1 MECAQR
7 TDADKK
13 GGHLATDAST
23 GGLLLRESAQC
34 PDEDEK
40 EFQNVGKY
48 KYFNTNNVCMHA
60 RLLTCTSLP
69 ALTAHHRAAP

>member
-48 KYFNTNNVCMHA
+48 KYFNTNSERRLRAPLAAFA
-60 RLLTCTSLP
+60 RP
-69 ALTAHHRAAP
+69 